1 MSWGK
6 GMKGKTRGG
15 HTWNK
20 YLTAA
25 MATVVTSKSDNF
37 KGGQLEV
44 ALTIRYEPSLASRAI
59 VLLG

>member
-1 MSWGK
+1 
-6 GMKGKTRGG
+6 MKGKTRGG

-25 MATVVTSKSDNF
+25 MATVATSKSDNF